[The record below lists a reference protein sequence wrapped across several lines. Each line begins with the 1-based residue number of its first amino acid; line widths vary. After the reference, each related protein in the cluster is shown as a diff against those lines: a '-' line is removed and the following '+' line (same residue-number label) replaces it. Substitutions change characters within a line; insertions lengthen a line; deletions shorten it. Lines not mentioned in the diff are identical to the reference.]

1 MQRTALLIVL
11 VFTLLLPLPVFA
23 AEAPHDAGTNR
34 SASLRIDP
42 GMYNVLPAAP
52 APAQPLAQG
61 DVGIIQTSL
70 SGANVRSGPGKTYSI
85 VGSVANGSR
94 VVVIDSVHGQ
104 AVLPGNDLWYVIG
117 QNRYLYSDVVKLT
130 GEKADP
136 QTTPAPPPAQP
147 AQPAP
152 ANPAPAP
159 AAPSNAAPMPEQK
172 TGIVESGAYGV
183 NLRVAPTTQS
193 AIAGTLEEGAG
204 IEVKAAVY
212 GEEVSAGNKVWYDLG
227 GKYIYSGLVK
237 LGVTPKPSPSA
248 PSVPQG
254 WNLIS
259 QSTTS
264 FAYSDWGRIVNIRVS
279 NNKID
284 GMTIPAGAQFSL
296 NNALGAIVAATGYQM
311 SEGLIGGRVVPSI
324 GGGICQTATTLY
336 RAAFF
341 AGLPI
346 NQRVNHSLRLSW
358 YEDKPG
364 MDATISDGWPDL
376 VFTNDTGAPI
386 LIRAF
391 FNQSNAT
398 QTIQLY
404 STAPLNRTVRE
415 DGPYG
420 GWNAVTVYRVIQY
433 ADGRSTRDTFSSY
446 YLR

>member
-1 MQRTALLIVL
+1 MRRTALLIVL
-11 VFTLLLPLPVFA
+11 VCTLFLPLPVFA
-23 AEAPHDAGTNR
+23 AEAPHNSGVRHN
-34 SASLRIDP
+34 ASLRVDT
-42 GMYNVLPAAP
+42 GTHSFVPA

-70 SGANVRSGPGKTYSI
+70 AGANVRSGPGKGYAI

-104 AVLPGNDLWYVIG
+104 AVLPGNDLWYLIG
-117 QNRYLYSDVVKLT
+117 QNRYLYSDVVRLT

-136 QTTPAPPPAQP
+136 ENAPAPPPAQP
-147 AQPAP
+147 APS
-152 ANPAPAP
+152 NPPP
-159 AAPSNAAPMPEQK
+159 AAPGNAAPMPDQK
-172 TGIVESGAYGV
+172 TGVVETSAVGV
-183 NLRVAPTTQS
+183 NLRVAPTTRS
-193 AIAGTLEEGAG
+193 AIAGTLAAGAG
-204 IEVKAAVY
+204 IEVKAAVH
-212 GEEVSAGNKVWYDLG
+212 GEEVSAGNNVWYDLG
-227 GKYIYSGLVK
+227 GKYIYSGLVR
-237 LGVTPKPSPSA
+237 LGVAPQPSPST
-248 PSVPQG
+248 PNVPQG
-254 WNLIS
+254 WTLIS
-259 QSTTS
+259 QNTTS
-264 FAYSDWGRIVNIRVS
+264 FAYSDWGRIINIRVS
-279 NNKID
+279 TAKLD

-296 NNALGAIVAATGYQM
+296 NNALGPVVVSAGYQM
-311 SEGLIGGRVVPSI
+311 SEGLIGATVVPSL

-376 VFTNDTGAPI
+376 IFTNDTGAPI
-386 LIRAF
+386 LIRSY

-415 DGPYG
+415 EGPYG
-420 GWNAVTVYRVIQY
+420 GWNAVTVYRIIQY
-433 ADGRSTRDTFSSY
+433 ADGRSTREAFNSY
-446 YLR
+446 YIR